1 MNFNTLL
8 TKAEIALFKKLSTP
22 AKIQDYLNTL
32 KNNTDEKKILMSPR
46 EVIRHK
52 KAHCMEGALLAGSIL
67 WYHGHTP
74 YILDLKTTRSK
85 KDSDHVVAL
94 FKEHGHWGAISK
106 TSHAVLRFREPIY
119 KTLRELVLS
128 YFHEYFLDDGTK
140 TLRSYSKPFNLK
152 SLGTKWIVSDKDLW
166 EIGATLDE
174 FVHYPLI
181 PKKLKKL
188 RKADPIEI
196 SAGKLVE
203 N

>member
-1 MNFNTLL
+1 MNFNTFL
-8 TKAEIALFKKLSTP
+8 TKDEIMLFKKLSTP

-46 EVIRHK
+46 EVIQNK

-94 FKEHGHWGAISK
+94 FKQHGHWGAISK
-106 TSHAVLRFREPIY
+106 TSHAVLRYREPIY

-128 YFHEYFLDDGTK
+128 YFHEYFLNDGTK

-152 SLGTKWIVSDKDLW
+152 SLGTKWIVSDEDLW

-174 FVHYPLI
+174 YVHYPLI
-181 PKKLKKL
+181 PKQLKKL

-196 SAGKLVE
+196 TAGKLVE
-203 N
+203 K

>member
-32 KNNTDEKKILMSPR
+32 KNNTDKKKILMSPR
-46 EVIRHK
+46 EVIQHK

-152 SLGTKWIVSDKDLW
+152 SLGTKWIVSDEDLW

-174 FVHYPLI
+174 CVHYPLI
-181 PKKLKKL
+181 PKQLKKL